1 MLPGR
6 KKDKNERVIR
16 WAEKGKIGN
25 SILSQH
31 CDAAGWGFLIPVI
44 GVLVLGITSYN
55 NASNAI
61 VDTYKESV
69 QQTADTM
76 QQYINLVITSEKDE
90 FKTYLT
96 ESDLRKYFAG
106 LMDMYDESSVRKD
119 YQGRLRNKMAL
130 DSKIQE
136 PILSRTTSVR
146 LTVRELFVTEMFIR
160 TMSDAIRENWSAKV
174 QQTGFSLGQM
184 KVRIKHWI
192 WELIPTV
199 CEL

>member
-1 MLPGR
+1 MKESSGGQ
-6 KKDKNERVIR
+6 KK
-16 WAEKGKIGN
+16 EKSEIPFYR
-25 SILSQH
+25 SIAMRLVG
-31 CDAAGWGFLIPVI
+31 AFLIPVI

-174 QQTGFSLGQM
+174 QQTGFSSGQM

-199 CEL
+199 CELPKK